1 LISAIS
7 IRLLVRFHAPSYGEH
22 EAVDQN
28 PPMATSTAATG
39 GRARSAAL
47 LVLVSIVSVQ
57 CGSALATSLFD
68 EVGTAGAVF
77 LRAVFGALALVA
89 LTRGAPLRARG
100 WPHRDVLLLAVAV
113 TCVNLFF
120 YAALERLPLGITVTL
135 EFVGPLGVAI
145 AGSRRPRDVIWVVLA
160 ATGIVL
166 LADVGGEGVDALGV
180 VLALTAGF
188 FWGAYIVLS
197 DRVGALAP
205 GVGGATMAAVL
216 SAVLVAPLGI
226 AQGGTEILHPAV
238 LAAGAAVGVLSTAVP
253 YAFEIEALRRL
264 PRAVFGVLMS
274 LEPAV
279 AAAIG
284 FVALSQGLDAIEVL
298 AIGLVVIASA
308 GALRSA
314 AAPPPHDG

>member
-1 LISAIS
+1 M
-7 IRLLVRFHAPSYGEH
+7 RLLVRFHAPSYGEH
-22 EAVDQN
+22 GAVDQN

-39 GRARSAAL
+39 DRARGAAL

-89 LTRGAPLRARG
+89 LTRAAPLRTRE

-113 TCVNLFF
+113 ACVNLFF
-120 YAALERLPLGITVTL
+120 YAALERLPLGIAVTL

-160 ATGIVL
+160 AAGIVL
-166 LADVGGEGVDALGV
+166 LSDVGGGEGVDALGV
-180 VLALTAGF
+180 ALALTAGF

-226 AQGGTEILHPAV
+226 AQGGTGILDPAV

-274 LEPAV
+274 LEPAI

-284 FVALSQGLDAIEVL
+284 FLALSQGLDAIEVL
-298 AIGLVVIASA
+298 AIGMVVVASA

-314 AAPPPHDG
+314 AALAPRD